1 MSKYC
6 SKCGEELDDKNQSYC
21 PNCGEKIPKD
31 INSSQKDNTK
41 LIYGLVIV
49 VIILVISIAIITQGF
64 GLLGEQTSINLITKS
79 PVSNSGEFTVQLMG
93 NTQAVAGK
101 TIEITFKNNQN
112 AYTFNQVTDSQGLA
126 PITLNV
132 EPGDYDVTCTFA
144 GDGNYAKTSTTNK
157 VTVESKVTEI
167 NSQVT
172 STRTEP
178 DYQSFSYSR
187 SFEDTDKNGDG
198 YVYLSDMNIAHT
210 PKNIQNKMFAD
221 SDSDGDGRLNHDEY
235 YKFMY
240 KLNYDKSSYGL

>member
-1 MSKYC
+1 MSEYC
-6 SKCGEELDDKNQSYC
+6 SKCGEKLNDENQSFC
-21 PNCGEKIPKD
+21 PNCGEKIPKKN
-31 INSSQKDNTK
+31 NSSQKDNTK
-41 LIYGLVIV
+41 LIYGLLIV
-49 VIILVISIAIITQGF
+49 VIILVISIAIITHGF
-64 GLLGEQTSINLITKS
+64 GLFGEHTSINLITQS
-79 PVSNSGEFTVQLMG
+79 PISSSGEFTVQLMG
-93 NTQAVAGK
+93 NTQGVAGK

-112 AYTFNQVTDSQGLA
+112 TYTFNQATNSQGLSS
-126 PITLNV
+126 ITPNV
-132 EPGDYDVTCTFA
+132 EPGDYEVTCSFA
-144 GDGNYAKTSTTNK
+144 GDENYAKSSATNK
-157 VTVESKVTEI
+157 MTVESKVTEI
-167 NSQVT
+167 SSQVT

-178 DYQSFSYSR
+178 DYQSFSYSH